1 MSCQLTW
8 NYNDYKFNQRGIGEN
23 IITRTTAPVYLTGT
37 KNDTFEN
44 LRGFLVSDASEIF
57 SDEKEFLQFD
67 DNFSFSIDNNCIGSI
82 YIASIIQQSKSDNFK
97 SQLKN
102 VTGTVVSNGIFSRFN
117 DGIGIFQYDNDT
129 GDRCLT
135 LYSKG
140 FD

>member
-23 IITRTTAPVYLTGT
+23 IITRTTAPVYLTAI
-37 KNDTFEN
+37 KNDTLEK

-57 SDEKEFLQFD
+57 KTETELLQFD

-82 YIASIIQQSKSDNFK
+82 YIASIIQQSKSDDFK

-102 VTGTVVSNGIFSRFN
+102 VTGMVMSSGIFSRFN
-117 DGIGIFQYDNDT
+117 NGVGIFEYDNET

-140 FD
+140 FE